1 VKKLFPAIQKLGKSL
16 MLPIAVLPVAG
27 LLLRLGQPDLL
38 DLPYVAA
45 AGNAVFANLGL
56 LFAIGVAVGLAR
68 GNNGAAGLAA
78 VVAYLV
84 TTEGAKVL
92 IDVPPEII
100 ADAAERAAQLL
111 SADYKSAAIMKM
123 SVPAGLISGILAGNL
138 YNRYSE
144 IRLPDYLA
152 FFSGRRF
159 VPIVSGFAALLI
171 AALFGFGW
179 PVLETGM
186 NALSEA
192 VIGAGEVG
200 LFGYGLLN
208 RILIVTGLHH
218 ILNNL
223 AWFIVGDFE
232 GVTGDLRR
240 YFAGDPTAG
249 AFMSGFF
256 PVMMFGLPAACL
268 AMYRSVKPERRKAV
282 GGLLVS
288 MALTSFL
295 TGITEPIEFT
305 FMFVAP
311 ALFAIHAVLTGLSMA
326 VMDMLQIRL
335 GFGFSAGLFDYV
347 LNFNKATRPLLML
360 PIGVIYFTVYYA
372 TFRFFIVRF
381 DVKTPGRDDVEPAQA
396 GAVTD
401 APNEE
406 AAKYLVALGGARNL
420 LTIDACMTRLRL
432 SIASREAVDEAALK
446 ALGAAGMIYPTS
458 DTMQVVVGLRADAIA
473 AELRRVAETPAPQTT
488 TRTMESDHIGE
499 QSLAE
504 DEVHV
509 LLQALGGLDN
519 VISVDA
525 WGTRLKIRVK
535 DAALVDDVCVARTG
549 LRGAAVIDEKLV
561 HVLADGSPAPIARA
575 LQLLIDATQADPV

>member
-1 VKKLFPAIQKLGKSL
+1 MKKLFPAIQKLGKSL

-92 IDVPPEII
+92 IDVPPEVI
-100 ADAAERAAQLL
+100 ADAAERTAQLL

-123 SVPAGLISGILAGNL
+123 SVPAGLISGVLAGNL

-179 PVLETGM
+179 PILETGM

-360 PIGVIYFTVYYA
+360 PIGAIYFTVYYA

-381 DVKTPGRDDVEPAQA
+381 DVKTPGRDDVDPAQA
-396 GAVTD
+396 GAVAG

-473 AELRRVAETPAPQTT
+473 AELRRVAETPASQTT
-488 TRTMESDHIGE
+488 TRTMESGDIGE
-499 QSLAE
+499 QSLSE
-504 DEVHV
+504 DEINV
-509 LLQALGGLDN
+509 LLQALGGIDN

-525 WGTRLKIRVK
+525 RGTRLKIRVK

-549 LRGAAVIDEKLV
+549 LRGAAVIDDKLV
-561 HVLADGSPAPIARA
+561 HVLADGSPVPIARA
-575 LQLLIDATQADPV
+575 LRPLIDVARADPI

>member
-92 IDVPPEII
+92 IDVPPEVI

-192 VIGAGEVG
+192 VIGAGEIG

-311 ALFAIHAVLTGLSMA
+311 ALFAIHAVLTGVSMA

-360 PIGVIYFTVYYA
+360 PIGMIYFTVYYA
-372 TFRFFIVRF
+372 IFRFFIVRF
-381 DVKTPGRDDVEPAQA
+381 DVKTPGRDDVESAPE
-396 GAVTD
+396 GAVNS
-401 APNEE
+401 APDEE
-406 AAKYLVALGGARNL
+406 AANYLVALGGARNL
-420 LTIDACMTRLRL
+420 LAIDACMTRLRL
-432 SIASREAVDEAALK
+432 NIASRDAVDEVALK

-458 DTMQVVVGLRADAIA
+458 ETMQVVVGLRADAIA
-473 AELRRVAETPAPQTT
+473 AELRRVAEAGQPQPVTPS
-488 TRTMESDHIGE
+488 MEPDRIGE
-499 QSLAE
+499 QSLA
-504 DEVHV
+504 DDKLQS
-509 LLQALGGLDN
+509 LLQALGGIEN
-519 VISVDA
+519 VMSVDA
-525 WGTRLKIRVK
+525 RGTRLKIGVK
-535 DAALVDDVCVARTG
+535 NARLVDDVRVAESG
-549 LRGAAVIDEKLV
+549 LRGAAVIDAQLV

-575 LQLLIDATQADPV
+575 LNLLIDAAQADTV

>member
-1 VKKLFPAIQKLGKSL
+1 MKKLFPAIQKLGKSL

-68 GNNGAAGLAA
+68 GSNGAAGLAA

-92 IDVPPEII
+92 IDVPPEVI
-100 ADAAERAAQLL
+100 ADAAERTAQLL

-179 PVLETGM
+179 PILETGM

-311 ALFAIHAVLTGLSMA
+311 ALFVIHAVLTGLSMA

-561 HVLADGSPAPIARA
+561 HVLADSSPAPIARA
-575 LQLLIDATQADPV
+575 VQLLIDATQADPV

>member
-1 VKKLFPAIQKLGKSL
+1 MKKLFPAIQKLGKSL

-68 GNNGAAGLAA
+68 GSNGAAGLAA

-92 IDVPPEII
+92 IDVPPEVI
-100 ADAAERAAQLL
+100 ADAAERTAQLL

-179 PVLETGM
+179 PILETGM

-256 PVMMFGLPAACL
+256 PVMMFGLPAAFL
-268 AMYRSVKPERRKAV
+268 SMYRSVKPERRKAV

-561 HVLADGSPAPIARA
+561 HVLADSSPAPIARA
-575 LQLLIDATQADPV
+575 VQLLIDATQADPV

>member
-1 VKKLFPAIQKLGKSL
+1 MKKLFPAIQKLGKSL

-92 IDVPPEII
+92 IDVPPEVI
-100 ADAAERAAQLL
+100 ADAAERTAQLL

-179 PVLETGM
+179 PILETGM

-360 PIGVIYFTVYYA
+360 PIGAIYFTVYYA

-396 GAVTD
+396 GAVTG

-488 TRTMESDHIGE
+488 TRTMESDDIRE

-509 LLQALGGLDN
+509 LLQALGGIDN
-519 VISVDA
+519 VISIDA
-525 WGTRLKIRVK
+525 RGTRLKIRVK
-535 DAALVDDVCVARTG
+535 DAALVDDVGVARTG
-549 LRGAAVIDEKLV
+549 LRGAAVIDDKLV

-575 LQLLIDATQADPV
+575 LRLLIDATQADPV

>member
-1 VKKLFPAIQKLGKSL
+1 MKKLFPAIQKLGKSL

-92 IDVPPEII
+92 IDVPPEVI

-311 ALFAIHAVLTGLSMA
+311 ALFAIHAVLTGVSMA
-326 VMDMLQIRL
+326 VMDLLQIRL

-360 PIGVIYFTVYYA
+360 PVGIIYFTVYYA

-381 DVKTPGRDDVEPAQA
+381 DVKTPGRDDTEPAQA
-396 GAVTD
+396 GAVAG
-401 APNEE
+401 APDEE
-406 AAKYLVALGGARNL
+406 AAKYLAALGGAPNL
-420 LTIDACMTRLRL
+420 LAIDACMTRLRL
-432 SIASREAVDEAALK
+432 NIASRDAVDEAALK
-446 ALGAAGMIYPTS
+446 VLGAAGMIYPTS

-473 AELRRVAETPAPQTT
+473 ADLRRVAEAGQPQPVTPS
-488 TRTMESDHIGE
+488 MESDRIGE

-504 DEVHV
+504 DKLHS
-509 LLQALGGLDN
+509 LLQALGGIEN

-525 WGTRLKIRVK
+525 RGTRLKIGVK
-535 DAALVDDVCVARTG
+535 DARVVDDVRVAESG
-549 LRGAAVIDEKLV
+549 LRGAAVIDAKLV
-561 HVLADGSPAPIARA
+561 HVLAEGSPAPIARA
-575 LQLLIDATQADPV
+575 LNLLIDAAQADAV

>member
-1 VKKLFPAIQKLGKSL
+1 MKKLFPAIQKLGKSL

-68 GNNGAAGLAA
+68 GSNGAAGLAA

-92 IDVPPEII
+92 IDVPPEVI
-100 ADAAERAAQLL
+100 ADAAERTAQLL

-179 PVLETGM
+179 PILETGM

-240 YFAGDPTAG
+240 YFAGDPTG
-249 AFMSGFF
+249 GGFMSGFF
-256 PVMMFGLPAACL
+256 PVMLFGLPAACL

-561 HVLADGSPAPIARA
+561 HVLADSSPAPIARA
-575 LQLLIDATQADPV
+575 VQLLIDATQADPV

>member
-1 VKKLFPAIQKLGKSL
+1 MKKLFPAIQKLGKSL

-92 IDVPPEII
+92 IDVPPEVI
-100 ADAAERAAQLL
+100 ADAAERTAQLL

-171 AALFGFGW
+171 AAVFGFGW
-179 PVLETGM
+179 SVLETGM

-360 PIGVIYFTVYYA
+360 PIGAIYFTVYYA

-396 GAVTD
+396 GAVTG

-488 TRTMESDHIGE
+488 TRTMESDDIRE

-509 LLQALGGLDN
+509 LLQALGGIDN
-519 VISVDA
+519 VISIDA
-525 WGTRLKIRVK
+525 RGTRLKIRVK
-535 DAALVDDVCVARTG
+535 DAALVDDVGVARTG
-549 LRGAAVIDEKLV
+549 LRGAAVIDDKLV

-575 LQLLIDATQADPV
+575 LRLLIDATQADPV

>member
-92 IDVPPEII
+92 IDVPPEVI
-100 ADAAERAAQLL
+100 ADAAERTAQLL

-561 HVLADGSPAPIARA
+561 HVLADSSPAPIARA
-575 LQLLIDATQADPV
+575 VQLLIDATQADPV

>member
-1 VKKLFPAIQKLGKSL
+1 MKKLFPAIQKLGKSL

-92 IDVPPEII
+92 IDVPPEVI
-100 ADAAERAAQLL
+100 ADAAERTAQLL

-144 IRLPDYLA
+144 IRLPEYLA

-179 PVLETGM
+179 PILETGM

-360 PIGVIYFTVYYA
+360 PIGAIYFTVYYA

-396 GAVTD
+396 GAVTG

-488 TRTMESDHIGE
+488 TRTMESDDIRE

-509 LLQALGGLDN
+509 LLQALGGIDN
-519 VISVDA
+519 VISIDA
-525 WGTRLKIRVK
+525 RGTRLKIRVK
-535 DAALVDDVCVARTG
+535 DAALVDDVGVARTG
-549 LRGAAVIDEKLV
+549 LRGAAVIDDKLV

-575 LQLLIDATQADPV
+575 LRLLIDATQADPV

>member
-92 IDVPPEII
+92 IDVPPEVI

-311 ALFAIHAVLTGLSMA
+311 ALFAIHAVLTGVSMA

-360 PIGVIYFTVYYA
+360 PIGMIYFTVYYA

-381 DVKTPGRDDVEPAQA
+381 DVKTPGRDDTEPAQA
-396 GAVTD
+396 GAVTG
-401 APNEE
+401 APDEE
-406 AAKYLVALGGARNL
+406 AAKYLAALGGAPNL
-420 LTIDACMTRLRL
+420 LAIDACMTRLRL
-432 SIASREAVDEAALK
+432 NIASRDAVDEVALK
-446 ALGAAGMIYPTS
+446 GLGAAGMIYPTS
-458 DTMQVVVGLRADAIA
+458 ETMQVVVGLRADAIA
-473 AELRRVAETPAPQTT
+473 AELRRVAEAGQLQPVTPS
-488 TRTMESDHIGE
+488 MESDRIGE

-504 DEVHV
+504 EKLHS
-509 LLQALGGLDN
+509 LLQALGGIEN
-519 VISVDA
+519 IRSVDA
-525 WGTRLKIRVK
+525 RGTRLKIGVK
-535 DAALVDDVCVARTG
+535 DAGVVDDVRVAESG
-549 LRGAAVIDEKLV
+549 LRGAAVIDAMLV
-561 HVLADGSPAPIARA
+561 HVLAESSPAPIARA
-575 LQLLIDATQADPV
+575 LNLLIDAAQADTV

>member
-1 VKKLFPAIQKLGKSL
+1 MKKLFPAIQKLGKSL

-92 IDVPPEII
+92 IDVPPEVI
-100 ADAAERAAQLL
+100 ADAAERTAQLL
-111 SADYKSAAIMKM
+111 SADYRSAAIMKM

-159 VPIVSGFAALLI
+159 VPIVSGFAALLL

-311 ALFAIHAVLTGLSMA
+311 ALFAIHAVLTGVSMA
-326 VMDMLQIRL
+326 VMDLLQIRL

-347 LNFNKATRPLLML
+347 LNFNKATRPLLLL
-360 PIGVIYFTVYYA
+360 PIGAIYFIVYYA

-381 DVKTPGRDDVEPAQA
+381 DVKTPGRDDAEPAQT
-396 GAVTD
+396 GAATG
-401 APNEE
+401 APDEE
-406 AAKYLVALGGARNL
+406 AAKYLVALGGAQNL

-432 SIASREAVDEAALK
+432 SIASRDVVDEAALK

-473 AELRRVAETPAPQTT
+473 AELRRVAEAPAPQPI
-488 TRTMESDHIGE
+488 TRTVESDRIGE

-504 DEVHV
+504 DEFQM
-509 LLQALGGLDN
+509 LLQALGGIDN

-525 WGTRLKIRVK
+525 RGTRLKIRVQ
-535 DAALVDDVCVARTG
+535 DAGLVDDVRIAGSG
-549 LRGAAVIDEKLV
+549 LRGAAVIDENLV

-575 LQLLIDATQADPV
+575 LSNALYG

>member
-1 VKKLFPAIQKLGKSL
+1 
-16 MLPIAVLPVAG
+16 
-27 LLLRLGQPDLL
+27 
-38 DLPYVAA
+38 
-45 AGNAVFANLGL
+45 
-56 LFAIGVAVGLAR
+56 
-68 GNNGAAGLAA
+68 
-78 VVAYLV
+78 
-84 TTEGAKVL
+84 
-92 IDVPPEII
+92 
-100 ADAAERAAQLL
+100 
-111 SADYKSAAIMKM
+111 MKM

-473 AELRRVAETPAPQTT
+473 ADLRRVAEAGQPQPVTPS
-488 TRTMESDHIGE
+488 MESDRIGE

-504 DEVHV
+504 DKLHS
-509 LLQALGGLDN
+509 LLQALGGIEN

-525 WGTRLKIRVK
+525 RGTRLKIGVK
-535 DAALVDDVCVARTG
+535 DARVVDDVRVAESG
-549 LRGAAVIDEKLV
+549 LRGAAVIDAKLV
-561 HVLADGSPAPIARA
+561 HVLAEGSPAPIARA
-575 LQLLIDATQADPV
+575 LNLLIDAAQADAV

>member
-1 VKKLFPAIQKLGKSL
+1 MKKLFPAIQKLGKSL

-92 IDVPPEII
+92 IDVPPEVI
-100 ADAAERAAQLL
+100 ADAAERTAQLL

-360 PIGVIYFTVYYA
+360 PIGTIYFIIYYA

-396 GAVTD
+396 GAVTG

-473 AELRRVAETPAPQTT
+473 AELRRVAETPAPQPT
-488 TRTMESDHIGE
+488 TRTMESDDIGE

-509 LLQALGGLDN
+509 LLQALGGIDN

-525 WGTRLKIRVK
+525 RGTRLKIRVK
-535 DAALVDDVCVARTG
+535 DAALVDDVGVARTG
-549 LRGAAVIDEKLV
+549 LRGAAVIDDKLV

>member
-1 VKKLFPAIQKLGKSL
+1 MKKLFPAIQKLGKSL

-92 IDVPPEII
+92 IDVPPEVI
-100 ADAAERAAQLL
+100 AGAAERAAQLL

-561 HVLADGSPAPIARA
+561 HVLADSSPAPIARA
-575 LQLLIDATQADPV
+575 VQLLIDATQADPV

>member
-1 VKKLFPAIQKLGKSL
+1 VKKLFPAVQKLGKSL

-92 IDVPPEII
+92 IDVPPEVI

-240 YFAGDPTAG
+240 YFAGDPAAG

-268 AMYRSVKPERRKAV
+268 AMYRSAKPERRKAV

-311 ALFAIHAVLTGLSMA
+311 ALFAIHAVLTGISMA
-326 VMDMLQIRL
+326 VMDLLQIRL

-360 PIGVIYFTVYYA
+360 PIGAIYFTVYYA

-381 DVKTPGRDDVEPAQA
+381 DVKTPGRDDVDPAQA
-396 GAVTD
+396 GAVTG
-401 APNEE
+401 APDEE
-406 AAKYLVALGGARNL
+406 AAKYLLALGGPRNL
-420 LTIDACMTRLRL
+420 LAIDACMTRLRL
-432 SIASREAVDEAALK
+432 SIASRNAVDEAALK

-473 AELRRVAETPAPQTT
+473 AELRRVAEAPAPQPV
-488 TRTMESDHIGE
+488 TRTTASDRVGE

-504 DEVHV
+504 DECHM
-509 LLQALGGLDN
+509 LLQALGGTDN
-519 VISVDA
+519 VVA
-525 WGTRLKIRVK
+525 VEARGTRLKIRVR
-535 DAALVDDVCVARTG
+535 DAGLVDEVRLAGTG

-575 LQLLIDATQADPV
+575 LQLLIDAAEAEPA

>member
-1 VKKLFPAIQKLGKSL
+1 MKKLFPAIQKLGKSL

-92 IDVPPEII
+92 IDVPPEVI
-100 ADAAERAAQLL
+100 ADAAERTAQLL

-171 AALFGFGW
+171 AAVFGFGW
-179 PVLETGM
+179 SVLETGM

-311 ALFAIHAVLTGLSMA
+311 ALFAIHAVLTGISMA
-326 VMDMLQIRL
+326 VMDLLQIRL

-360 PIGVIYFTVYYA
+360 PIGAIYFTVYYA

-432 SIASREAVDEAALK
+432 SIVSREAVDEAALK

-488 TRTMESDHIGE
+488 TRTMESDDIRE

-509 LLQALGGLDN
+509 LLQALGGIDN
-519 VISVDA
+519 VISIDA
-525 WGTRLKIRVK
+525 RGTRLKIRVK
-535 DAALVDDVCVARTG
+535 DAALVDDVGVARTG
-549 LRGAAVIDEKLV
+549 LRGAAVIDDKLV

-575 LQLLIDATQADPV
+575 LRLLIDATQADPV

>member
-1 VKKLFPAIQKLGKSL
+1 MKKLFPAIQKLGKSL

-68 GNNGAAGLAA
+68 GSNGAAGLAA

-84 TTEGAKVL
+84 TTEGAKIL
-92 IDVPPEII
+92 IDVPPEVI

-123 SVPAGLISGILAGNL
+123 SVPAGLISGIVAGNL

-192 VIGAGEVG
+192 VIGAGEIG

-240 YFAGDPTAG
+240 YFAGDPAAG

-311 ALFAIHAVLTGLSMA
+311 VLFVIHAVLTGVSMA
-326 VMDMLQIRL
+326 VMDLLQIRL

-347 LNFNKATRPLLML
+347 LNFNKATRPLMML
-360 PIGVIYFTVYYA
+360 PIGAIYFTVYYA
-372 TFRFFIVRF
+372 IFRFFIVRF
-381 DVKTPGRDDVEPAQA
+381 DIKTPGRDDVEPAQA
-396 GAVTD
+396 GAVTG
-401 APNEE
+401 APDEE
-406 AAKYLVALGGARNL
+406 AAKYLVALGGPQNL
-420 LTIDACMTRLRL
+420 LAIDACMTRLRL
-432 SIASREAVDEAALK
+432 NIASRDAVDEASLR

-458 DTMQVVVGLRADAIA
+458 DTMQVIVGLRADAIA
-473 AELRRVAETPAPQTT
+473 AELGRVAETPAPQTI
-488 TRTMESDHIGE
+488 TRATESDHIGE
-499 QSLAE
+499 HSLAE
-504 DEVHV
+504 DDFHM

-519 VISVDA
+519 VISVDTR
-525 WGTRLKIRVK
+525 GTRLKIRVK
-535 DAALVDDVCVARTG
+535 DARLVDDARVAGTG
-549 LRGAAVIDEKLV
+549 LRGAAVIDEALV
-561 HVLADGSPAPIARA
+561 HVLADGSPAPIAQA
-575 LQLLIDATQADPV
+575 LRLLIDAAQADPV

>member
-1 VKKLFPAIQKLGKSL
+1 
-16 MLPIAVLPVAG
+16 
-27 LLLRLGQPDLL
+27 
-38 DLPYVAA
+38 
-45 AGNAVFANLGL
+45 
-56 LFAIGVAVGLAR
+56 
-68 GNNGAAGLAA
+68 
-78 VVAYLV
+78 
-84 TTEGAKVL
+84 
-92 IDVPPEII
+92 
-100 ADAAERAAQLL
+100 
-111 SADYKSAAIMKM
+111 
-123 SVPAGLISGILAGNL
+123 
-138 YNRYSE
+138 
-144 IRLPDYLA
+144 
-152 FFSGRRF
+152 
-159 VPIVSGFAALLI
+159 
-171 AALFGFGW
+171 
-179 PVLETGM
+179 M

-311 ALFAIHAVLTGLSMA
+311 ALFGIHAVLTGVSMA
-326 VMDMLQIRL
+326 VMDLLQIRL

-347 LNFNKATRPLLML
+347 LNFNKATRPSLML
-360 PIGVIYFTVYYA
+360 PIGAIYFIVYYA

-381 DVKTPGRDDVEPAQA
+381 DVKTPGRDDAEPGRVGAATGAPDDEA
-396 GAVTD
+396 G
-401 APNEE
+401 
-406 AAKYLVALGGARNL
+406 KYLVALGGAGNL
-420 LTIDACMTRLRL
+420 LAIDACMTRLRL
-432 SIASREAVDEAALK
+432 SIASRDAVDEAALK

-473 AELRRVAETPAPQTT
+473 AELRRVAEAPAPRPI
-488 TRTMESDHIGE
+488 TRTMESDRIGE

-504 DEVHV
+504 DEFQM
-509 LLQALGGLDN
+509 LLQALGGIDN

-525 WGTRLKIRVK
+525 KGTRLKIRVK
-535 DAALVDDVCVARTG
+535 DARLVDDARVAGSG
-549 LRGAAVIDEKLV
+549 LRGTAVIDEKLV

-575 LQLLIDATQADPV
+575 LSSALCD

>member
-1 VKKLFPAIQKLGKSL
+1 MKKLFPAIQKLGKSL

-92 IDVPPEII
+92 IDVPPEVI
-100 ADAAERAAQLL
+100 ADAAERTAQLL

-179 PVLETGM
+179 PILETGM

-360 PIGVIYFTVYYA
+360 PIGAIYFTVYYA

-381 DVKTPGRDDVEPAQA
+381 DVKTPGRDDVDPAQA
-396 GAVTD
+396 GAVTG
-401 APNEE
+401 APDEE
-406 AAKYLVALGGARNL
+406 AAKYLLALGGPRNL
-420 LTIDACMTRLRL
+420 LAIDACMTRLRL
-432 SIASREAVDEAALK
+432 SIASRNAVDEAALK

-473 AELRRVAETPAPQTT
+473 AELRRVAEAPAPQPV
-488 TRTMESDHIGE
+488 TRTTASDRVGE

-504 DEVHV
+504 DECHM
-509 LLQALGGLDN
+509 LLQALGGTDN
-519 VISVDA
+519 VVA
-525 WGTRLKIRVK
+525 VEARGTRLKIRVR
-535 DAALVDDVCVARTG
+535 DAGLVDEVRLAGTG

-575 LQLLIDATQADPV
+575 LQLLIDAAEAEPA

>member
-1 VKKLFPAIQKLGKSL
+1 VKKLFPAVQKLGKSL

-92 IDVPPEII
+92 IDVPPEVI

-159 VPIVSGFAALLI
+159 VPIISGFAALLI

-240 YFAGDPTAG
+240 YFAGDPAAG

-268 AMYRSVKPERRKAV
+268 AMYRSAKPERRKAV

-311 ALFAIHAVLTGLSMA
+311 ALFAIHAVLTGISMA
-326 VMDMLQIRL
+326 VMDLLQIRL

-360 PIGVIYFTVYYA
+360 PIGAIYFTVYYA

-381 DVKTPGRDDVEPAQA
+381 DVKTPGRDDVDPAQA
-396 GAVTD
+396 GAVTG
-401 APNEE
+401 APDEE
-406 AAKYLVALGGARNL
+406 AAKYLLALGGPRNL
-420 LTIDACMTRLRL
+420 LAIDACMTRLRL
-432 SIASREAVDEAALK
+432 SIASRNAVDEAALK

-473 AELRRVAETPAPQTT
+473 AELRRVAEAPAPQPV
-488 TRTMESDHIGE
+488 TRTTASDRVGE

-504 DEVHV
+504 DEGHM
-509 LLQALGGLDN
+509 LLQALGGTDN
-519 VISVDA
+519 VVA
-525 WGTRLKIRVK
+525 VEARGTRLKIRVR
-535 DAALVDDVCVARTG
+535 DAGLVDEVRLSGTG

-575 LQLLIDATQADPV
+575 LQLLIDAAEAEPA